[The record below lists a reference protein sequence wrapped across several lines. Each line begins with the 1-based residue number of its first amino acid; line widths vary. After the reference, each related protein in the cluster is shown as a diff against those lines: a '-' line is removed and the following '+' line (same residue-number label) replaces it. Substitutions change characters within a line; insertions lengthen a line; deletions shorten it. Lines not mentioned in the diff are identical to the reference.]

1 MLMEEALRRAAN
13 NLPNQD
19 RGNRGV
25 TQLTRQTRE
34 TAPEIEGIDVYFVK
48 RGTTVAPVQPDE
60 HRPDIVRPIAAPSDT
75 TPPSPPDRLH
85 PGQPVSVRPC
95 IGGPI

>member
-34 TAPEIEGIDVYFVK
+34 TAPEIEGTDVYFVK
-48 RGTTVAPVQPDE
+48 RGTS
-60 HRPDIVRPIAAPSDT
+60 RS
-75 TPPSPPDRLH
+75 SPA
-85 PGQPVSVRPC
+85 
-95 IGGPI
+95 